1 MEGEPGIGKT
11 SLALASTINSGKV
24 KYISYNEPENSLI
37 DKAKR
42 VMHRQPENLEVLHML
57 SGSKNVFSEIINSM
71 DEGKIVILDSVDAFL
86 WEEGEQ
92 KPERTLLQ
100 LIYESV
106 KIRNGSLVLINE
118 GTSNLSNVIK
128 FVADSYIKLES
139 VKLLGLSARKI
150 TVLKDRDYPA
160 SPYPYYYTF
169 YDGLQILNASYFLD
183 LDNLTQ
189 KKVKPWERPF
199 GKKSIMNEPELFVYV
214 IDKSVS
220 VPFSRIYRLWLA
232 VDYLNQG
239 RNLIFMARPDES
251 ALKLKDSLEKMSG
264 KNDFIMIE
272 SSSKLADDCKLIE
285 SYDRTMLLA
294 DTIVWEHEAVAN
306 QSAYEFY
313 IKKLIEHNTASGS
326 GMILFAYDSYAGLK
340 IISKYAIRERR
351 LEETENHIFLRTIR
365 PPGPLYYVKVEELN
379 VPELKLITML

>member
-1 MEGEPGIGKT
+1 
-11 SLALASTINSGKV
+11 
-24 KYISYNEPENSLI
+24 
-37 DKAKR
+37 
-42 VMHRQPENLEVLHML
+42 
-57 SGSKNVFSEIINSM
+57 
-71 DEGKIVILDSVDAFL
+71 
-86 WEEGEQ
+86 
-92 KPERTLLQ
+92 
-100 LIYESV
+100 
-106 KIRNGSLVLINE
+106 
-118 GTSNLSNVIK
+118 
-128 FVADSYIKLES
+128 
-139 VKLLGLSARKI
+139 
-150 TVLKDRDYPA
+150 
-160 SPYPYYYTF
+160 
-169 YDGLQILNASYFLD
+169 
-183 LDNLTQ
+183 
-189 KKVKPWERPF
+189 
-199 GKKSIMNEPELFVYV
+199 MNEPELFVYV
-214 IDKSVS
+214 IDKSIS